1 MCREQMWHRH
11 ETISPPGF
19 PRKAAMSSWE
29 SHHPTHPSW
38 RQDALP
44 LQSGRNSTALLWMK
58 HTSWSWTRES
68 LPVLVKVLT
77 HLWYWRKKCNPLQYS
92 WLGDPKDR
100 GDWWA
105 TVHGGHKELDTTEH
119 TQGQTS
125 DTDCMCH
132 WHHLLSPLSY
142 PWMVHSIYPE
152 SKDRMKLK
160 HREVKQL
167 DWGHT
172 ARGVCFHQGWA
183 DLRFCT
189 FPPSAL
195 HVSLPWTFGSY
206 RYSQALWPTWFQK
219 HMFSCSSTCVF
230 FSLTINQFQIIG
242 HAISNLLSSCTWNM
256 YKPSGDCRPHVEI
269 SGQHSVFS

>member
-1 MCREQMWHRH
+1 MEPFLLLASQGRLQCSHGNP
-11 ETISPPGF
+11 IIPPTPAEGRMLC
-19 PRKAAMSSWE
+19 PC
-29 SHHPTHPSW
+29 H
-38 RQDALP
+38 Q
-44 LQSGRNSTALLWMK
+44 GRNSTALLWMK
-58 HTSWSWTRES
+58 HMSWSWTRES

-77 HLWYWRKKCNPLQYS
+77 RLWHWRKKCNPLQYS

-105 TVHGGHKELDTTEH
+105 TVHGDHKELDTTEH
-119 TQGQTS
+119 IHVQTS
-125 DTDCMCH
+125 DTDYMCH
-132 WHHLLSPLSY
+132 LHHLLSPLSY
-142 PWMVHSIYPE
+142 SWVVHSIHPE

-172 ARGVCFHQGWA
+172 ARGVYFHQGWA

-189 FPPSAL
+189 CFRLLLCMSCSPGPSAPIATARP
-195 HVSLPWTFGSY
+195 S
-206 RYSQALWPTWFQK
+206 WPIWFQK
-219 HMFSCSSTCVF
+219 LMFSCSSTCVF

-242 HAISNLLSSCTWNM
+242 DAISNLLSSCTWNM
-256 YKPSGDCRPHVEI
+256 YKPSGDCRPHIEA